1 MKTFFAKAPDD
12 LKEVAKTLIAEAGNS
27 RLFAFYGEMG
37 VGKTTFILEILKVL
51 GVVDKGSSPTY
62 SLVNEYRTGEGK
74 PVYHF
79 DFYRI
84 EDVEEV
90 YDIGYEDYFFS
101 GSYCFIEWPERIAE
115 LLPDNAVIV
124 NMKDRGADRE
134 IQINVPQ

>member
-1 MKTFFAKAPDD
+1 MKTFFAQAPDD

-27 RLFAFYGEMG
+27 RLFAFYGDMG

-101 GSYCFIEWPERIAE
+101 GSYCFIEWPERIVE

-124 NMKDRGADRE
+124 NMKDRGAHRE

>member
-12 LKEVAKTLIAEAGNS
+12 LKEVAKTLIEEAGNS
-27 RLFAFYGEMG
+27 RLFAFYGDMG

-115 LLPDNAVIV
+115 LLPPETVKVTMRDIGE
-124 NMKDRGADRE
+124 MRE
-134 IQINVPQ
+134 IQIF

>member
-12 LKEVAKTLIAEAGNS
+12 LKEVAKTLIEEAGNS

-51 GVVDKGSSPTY
+51 DVVDKGSSPTY

-115 LLPDNAVIV
+115 LLPPETVKVTMRDTGE
-124 NMKDRGADRE
+124 MRE
-134 IQINVPQ
+134 IQIF

>member
-27 RLFAFYGEMG
+27 RLFAFYGDMG

-62 SLVNEYRTGEGK
+62 SLVNEYRTGEGT

-115 LLPDNAVIV
+115 LLPPEPVKVSMRDTGE
-124 NMKDRGADRE
+124 MRE
-134 IQINVPQ
+134 IQIF

>member
-115 LLPDNAVIV
+115 LLPPETVKVTMRDTGE
-124 NMKDRGADRE
+124 MRE
-134 IQINVPQ
+134 IQIF